1 MFRQKNM
8 MFTAISFF
16 GEPIYQSLLFHTHQS
31 SVDSRFGKVGTLSQI
46 TLGQSLFIPQNP
58 QEDPLPKRN
67 TVFDQTSRERS
78 IKATRAQS
86 GQMCYTL
93 FSEVF
98 AGFGATKRLDFGI
111 RHQLFHFLLF
121 PIAWWVLQRIKR
133 DKIQQYN
140 KITTILCFR
149 LQG

>member
-8 MFTAISFF
+8 VFTAISFF

-31 SVDSRFGKVGTLSQI
+31 SMDSRFGKVGTLSQI

-67 TVFDQTSRERS
+67 TVVDQTSRKRS

-86 GQMCYTL
+86 GQMRHTL
-93 FSEVF
+93 FGEVF
-98 AGFGATKRLDFGI
+98 AGFGPTNRLGFGFL
-111 RHQLFHFLLF
+111 HQLFHFLLF
-121 PIAWWVLQRIKR
+121 PIAWWVVQRIKR
-133 DKIQQYN
+133 DKIRQYN
-140 KITTILCFR
+140 KMTTILCIR